1 MRLAKEQEE
10 RERAAIRF
18 PDLAAAEARGPVPS
32 GVRSYAGHAGGGST
46 MSERIDRAYQ
56 AKAAAQLAAA
66 GKGGGRGGNSAAS
79 TGAGRVLRLDGKTGK
94 VKVQTKVVKPSTASS
109 SNGRGKA
116 TVVEETT
123 AVLDAADDDDGFV
136 PWIDANDDGVRGQL
150 SVRSVDGETIAQ
162 RRRPEGRLFANV
174 TLPEDEWPVWVPA
187 ASDETR
193 LDDDDDDDL
202 VNETGGE
209 AAGRAVATNFGTN
222 SDPRTASASAASNGA
237 VPARAAVP
245 GAVIPTDDG
254 AKSKRRRGGKGA
266 KEVKGK
272 EGAGAAPS

>member
-1 MRLAKEQEE
+1 MQLAKEQEE

-56 AKAAAQLAAA
+56 ARATAAHA
-66 GKGGGRGGNSAAS
+66 GKGGGGGGGNSAAS

-123 AVLDAADDDDGFV
+123 AVLDADDDDGFV
-136 PWIDANDDGVRGQL
+136 PWIDVNDDGVRGQL

-187 ASDETR
+187 ASDERR
-193 LDDDDDDDL
+193 LDDDEDGDL
-202 VNETGGE
+202 TNENGGQ
-209 AAGRAVATNFGTN
+209 AGGRAAATNPGAN
-222 SDPRTASASAASNGA
+222 SDPRTASASNGA
-237 VPARAAVP
+237 APARAAVP
-245 GAVIPTDDG
+245 GAAIPTEDG
-254 AKSKRRRGGKGA
+254 AKSKRRRGGKAG
-266 KEVKGK
+266 KETKGK
-272 EGAGAAPS
+272 EGAGAP

>member
-1 MRLAKEQEE
+1 
-10 RERAAIRF
+10 
-18 PDLAAAEARGPVPS
+18 
-32 GVRSYAGHAGGGST
+32 

-56 AKAAAQLAAA
+56 ARAAAQLAAA
-66 GKGGGRGGNSAAS
+66 GKGGGGGGNSAAS

-109 SNGRGKA
+109 SNGHGKA

-123 AVLDAADDDDGFV
+123 AVLDADDDDGFV
-136 PWIDANDDGVRGQL
+136 PWIDVNDDGVREQL

-187 ASDETR
+187 ASDESR
-193 LDDDDDDDL
+193 LDDDDGDDL

-209 AAGRAVATNFGTN
+209 AGVRAVATDLGTN
-222 SDPRTASASAASNGA
+222 SDPRTASVPASNGA
-237 VPARAAVP
+237 VTARAAVP
-245 GAVIPTDDG
+245 GAAIPTEDG
-254 AKSKRRRGGKGA
+254 AKSKRRRGGKAA
-266 KEVKGK
+266 KGTKGK
-272 EGAGAAPS
+272 EGAGAAPP